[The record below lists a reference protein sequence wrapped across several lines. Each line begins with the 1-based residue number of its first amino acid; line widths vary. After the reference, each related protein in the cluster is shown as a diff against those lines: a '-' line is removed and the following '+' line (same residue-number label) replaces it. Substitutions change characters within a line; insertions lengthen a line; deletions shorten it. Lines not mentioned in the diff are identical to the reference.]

1 MSATCLFELN
11 GRFILTL
18 FNVKLCYWGGFT
30 FSIWSPIRMCESMR
44 GRRALNRTE
53 RHWLDQLCRW
63 ATCASYAKK
72 IQNPELHFHSA
83 YEPHP
88 TRFCHWKT
96 ANFVQLKTSCCFS
109 ADILWRRNW
118 VNSVSLTMMLVSV
131 QIPLP
136 VTLHTAHQPNVPFG
150 PIWRAEIHTASFTD
164 CFFTELRQV
173 DDEKCYVAGTAAS
186 PRRDMK
192 ADWTGD
198 YCHVSPSTKGVV
210 EVDSTE
216 NLNWANWPVLQS
228 CKIPQT
234 TPNVNGKATLFDLSG
249 FQPPLQTV
257 LPSPSKSFNAFKM

>member
-1 MSATCLFELN
+1 MSASCLFELN
-11 GRFILTL
+11 GQTILTL

-30 FSIWSPIRMCESMR
+30 FSIWSPIKTCESMR

-63 ATCASYAKK
+63 APFMPCKRKT
-72 IQNPELHFHSA
+72 QNPELHFHSA
-83 YEPHP
+83 HEPHP

-150 PIWRAEIHTASFTD
+150 PHLKSRDPHGILYWPFLYWTPWSRRWEVLRCGHSCFSSQGHEGWLDRWLLPCVTFHQRCCWGWFNWKSELSKLTCARKLQNSANNSKCKWQGNTLRSFRLPTPTSD
-164 CFFTELRQV
+164 
-173 DDEKCYVAGTAAS
+173 
-186 PRRDMK
+186 
-192 ADWTGD
+192 
-198 YCHVSPSTKGVV
+198 SPS
-210 EVDSTE
+210 E
-216 NLNWANWPVLQS
+216 P
-228 CKIPQT
+228 
-234 TPNVNGKATLFDLSG
+234 
-249 FQPPLQTV
+249 
-257 LPSPSKSFNAFKM
+257 